1 MYCFIPKQKM
11 KNVYL
16 NNSFNILVNIV
27 VTRYDIYL
35 FWEYLLWLRFSKE
48 QASHFYTS
56 DVIKNIFLSDFSLA
70 PY

>member
-1 MYCFIPKQKM
+1 M
-11 KNVYL
+11 KNIYL
-16 NNSFNILVNIV
+16 NNSLNKLVNIV
-27 VTRYDIYL
+27 KRYDIYL